1 MRFGTMRVSQSEAQ
15 SHQDCDLQSAARLL
29 DEGIVETLVSAD
41 AISRTRVACMCDIG
55 ASRRGGNRC
64 RCSSCVELRTP
75 PTAAVRES
83 LAILRHEINVMQSAR
98 HRYGKAL
105 RIFCLVPV
113 DLRHLGAVGDVLAV
127 AGKAG
132 LVSRD

>member
-55 ASRRGGNRC
+55 AELGDERVGRGD
-64 RCSSCVELRTP
+64 S
-75 PTAAVRES
+75 VRPET
-83 LAILRHEINVMQSAR
+83 RKWN
-98 HRYGKAL
+98 
-105 RIFCLVPV
+105 
-113 DLRHLGAVGDVLAV
+113 
-127 AGKAG
+127 
-132 LVSRD
+132 